1 MHTVWYFIKRKRRAF
16 IFFFFLKNHDQNHI
30 YDLLIKVHT
39 THNTQHTLFPKNT
52 FVKYTHRFA
61 VCENF
66 FFNILTFFCGTKNT
80 CNVLRRCFLYFG
92 YTFSP
97 PQSLRDCVCV
107 AVCLRMRGGKRACW
121 EFSVKFSCA
130 SIFAPRIHQSTDIRR
145 AELLIL
151 SSRYVFRIQ

>member
-66 FFNILTFFCGTKNT
+66 FFNILTASLFF
-80 CNVLRRCFLYFG
+80 VVQRIRV
-92 YTFSP
+92 TFFVGVCCILGIHFRHPKVCASV
-97 PQSLRDCVCV
+97 SVWACVCV
-107 AVCLRMRGGKRACW
+107 CVVARELVENSQSNFPAQALVHHA
-121 EFSVKFSCA
+121 SCRA
-130 SIFAPRIHQSTDIRR
+130 SILGVHSF
-145 AELLIL
+145 LN
-151 SSRYVFRIQ
+151 